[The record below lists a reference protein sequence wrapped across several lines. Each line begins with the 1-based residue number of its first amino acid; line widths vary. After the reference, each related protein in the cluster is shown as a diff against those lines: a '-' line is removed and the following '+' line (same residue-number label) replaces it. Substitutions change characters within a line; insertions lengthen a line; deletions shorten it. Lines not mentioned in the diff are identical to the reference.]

1 MKSDM
6 IPFSALEIS
15 LASRDK
21 ALSRAEAIAEL
32 NAALGFSLDEIP
44 ECAIM
49 REYFEQ

>member
-1 MKSDM
+1 MESDM

-21 ALSRAEAIAEL
+21 ALSRADAIKEL
-32 NAALGFSLDEIP
+32 DSALGFSLTEIP

-49 REYFEQ
+49 REYIEQ

>member
-1 MKSDM
+1 MRSDK

-21 ALSRAEAIAEL
+21 AVSREEAIAEMKS
-32 NAALGFSLDEIP
+32 ALGFSIDEIP

-49 REYFEQ
+49 KEYIER